1 MSQGMKMLIGSQ
13 IIKALVFILGF
24 VYPAFECFKIVEMN
38 KPDVEQLRFWCKYWI
53 LVVVLTVV
61 EKITLF
67 LNTWFPIYGGAKLA
81 LFVYLCSRRTKV
93 TTHAYEFFRTH
104 VGKHEPLVNHVLLEL
119 KTRGAEKLLFYRK
132 KTRIDEK
139 IRRYVIP
146 SNDTNVR
153 NGSSEDKDVST
164 ASNEQTIPTTTNL
177 ARINLQNETN
187 EEAFNHEE
195 IGKSIK
201 PLVGKPIY
209 NASTTFFTS
218 RSKQVSG
225 FFTSINRRTKNYPHS
240 PQPFTK
246 RRTVVW
252 YLLAMV
258 SWVYASTLVLPLETI
273 EKPGFFKDYLFGI
286 VGIMLVNDAYGLFM
300 MFLSFSDKSKHFKL
314 PLFGKWMFEIA
325 FVLVCFGLA
334 HLVEG
339 SRGMVFGFLICFNL
353 IPVINIFGASEIFSF
368 YDCAVALL
376 IGVSAHLSRD
386 LVYVPHA
393 AVTCGAVVL
402 LVKRDN
408 SKDKCD

>member
-1 MSQGMKMLIGSQ
+1 
-13 IIKALVFILGF
+13 
-24 VYPAFECFKIVEMN
+24 MN

-81 LFVYLCSRRTKV
+81 LFVYLCSRRTKVRTLMLFSIIIVVIDFSHFFFILNKIKYFFCLQV